1 MVDSVVL
8 FGKDKMHILEGCYP
22 SWQSKIRMRPLMKLF
37 KEKKGINVKT
47 VDLYINMYSSLKKT
61 FQLENIQIIH
71 VFKTDLDRLTTSI
84 SISLR

>member
-1 MVDSVVL
+1 
-8 FGKDKMHILEGCYP
+8 
-22 SWQSKIRMRPLMKLF
+22 MKLL

-47 VDLYINMYSSLKKT
+47 VDLYVNMYSSLKKT

-84 SISLR
+84 SMFLQ